1 MKPKPKTIEELLQL
15 RESIHNELCFKDVK
29 DAKND
34 WNRLGQIE
42 DTLQNKHHIKRKYT
56 YANNNSKR

>member
-15 RESIHNELCFKDVK
+15 RESIHNSLCFKDVK

-42 DTLQNKHHIKRKYT
+42 DTLQNKYHIKRKYT